1 MDTTD
6 VRKLEIETT
15 VMAIREVLM
24 TYFKGSCVESVT
36 NRGDICL
43 NEMVVPRNYNYQR
56 DLAQLMDYRRLYIK
70 GVAIMEVHKNEN
82 TVIYYDS
89 ILKRSPELRKVR
101 KLLTKFIRTYLV
113 SVKLE
118 VKYGTITV

>member
-6 VRKLEIETT
+6 IRKLEIETT

-24 TYFKGSCVESVT
+24 TYFKGSCVEFVT
-36 NRGDICL
+36 NSGDIYL
-43 NEMVVPRNYNYQR
+43 SEKVMPRNYNYQR
-56 DLAQLMDYRRLYIK
+56 DIARLLDCRRLYIK
-70 GVAIMEVHKNEN
+70 GLPIMEVHKNEN

-89 ILKRSPELRKVR
+89 ILKRSPELRRIR
-101 KLLTKFIRTYLV
+101 KLLTKFIRAYLV

-118 VKYGTITV
+118 VKYGTITN